1 MHKLQNW
8 VAILFAAI
16 TIALWVSVALNYS
29 ARQVA
34 VLEGWNDTQMLLAK
48 NSAAAVQSWVDLRT
62 QAGASTDLAEQEAL
76 KRFIEPIRLLQ
87 DGSAWIYSRERV
99 IYSGLTAFPTEYL
112 GKSIDQIFTLQKAR
126 GADHYT
132 ELVQGVLNSTEG
144 TTWYTWLPEI
154 GPEITAWTSF
164 QLAGSTWTMGLS
176 TPEAEVLANSGIQQ
190 FFQREVLGVGVSTL
204 LLWGIFFLN
213 LRQQKISRAQLKM
226 LEKSVDD
233 QKALSRQVTSQSEEL
248 AQINAELGRV
258 SNAKDEFL
266 ANMSHEL
273 RTPLST
279 IIGLAYALQCQ
290 VYGPVTEK
298 QAKSLETILGN
309 SQHLSILINEILDI
323 SKIQA
328 GKMKLETRPVQL
340 SPLLEDSLSF
350 IEQAAFQKNIK
361 ITVNQDEQVS
371 IIEGDE
377 KRLKQVLINLLDNA
391 VKFTP
396 EGGQLGIDVCGDPGE
411 QRLSITVWDTG
422 IGIAEVEMTRLFRPF
437 VQLDS
442 GIARRYSGTGL
453 GLSLAV
459 RIAEMHGG
467 SIVVSSE
474 VGVGSRFT
482 LNLTWRGNDYQD
494 YAEETSSII
503 RSLEDVKRPENP
515 AVLLVVNNSP
525 SDNRLVID
533 FLSAAGYDVINA
545 PGPDEAI
552 RLCKQR
558 QPELAIVNIP
568 LMELDAFNLIR
579 TMHGEP
585 EFASLPVVILAAQVL
600 PGDRDQFLD
609 AGAVEYLQKPVRL
622 DQIAELVRSQLKK
635 ADELK

>member
-1 MHKLQNW
+1 MRKLQNW
-8 VAILFAAI
+8 VAILFAVI

-29 ARQVA
+29 ARQA
-34 VLEGWNDTQMLLAK
+34 SILAGWNDNQMLLAK
-48 NSAAAVQSWVDLRT
+48 NAAVAVQSWLDLRT
-62 QAGASTDLAEQEAL
+62 QDGASRDVAEQEAL
-76 KRFIEPIRLLQ
+76 KRFIAPIRLLQ
-87 DGSAWIYSRERV
+87 DGSAWIYNRERV
-99 IYSGLTAFPTEYL
+99 IYSGRAAFPAEYL
-112 GKSIDQIFTLQKAR
+112 GKSIDQIFALQKAQ

-144 TTWYTWLPEI
+144 TTWYTWLPEK
-154 GPEITAWTSF
+154 GPEITAWTSV
-164 QLAGSTWTMGLS
+164 QLAGDTWTIGLS
-176 TPEAEVLANSGIQQ
+176 TPAAEILANSGIQQ
-190 FFQREVLGVGVSTL
+190 IFQREVLGVGVITL
-204 LLWGIFFLN
+204 LLWSIFFLI
-213 LRQQKISRAQLKM
+213 LRQQKIAQAQLKL

-266 ANMSHEL
+266 ANMGHEL

-279 IIGLAYALQCQ
+279 IIGLTYALQCQ

-309 SQHLSILINEILDI
+309 SQHLSILINEILDL

-328 GKMKLETRPVQL
+328 GKMKLETRPIQL
-340 SPLLEDSLSF
+340 SPLLEASLSF

-361 ITVNQDEQVS
+361 ISVNQDEQVTM
-371 IIEGDE
+371 IEGDE

-396 EGGQLGIDVCGDPGE
+396 EGGQLGIDVWGDPGE
-411 QRLSITVWDTG
+411 QRLAITVWDTG
-422 IGIAEVEMTRLFRPF
+422 IGIAAVEMTRLFRPF

-442 GIARRYSGTGL
+442 GIARQYSGTGL

-467 SIVVSSE
+467 SIAVSSE

-503 RSLEDVKRPENP
+503 RSLEDVRRPEDR

-533 FLSAAGYDVINA
+533 FLSAVGYDVINA

-558 QPELAIVNIP
+558 QPELAIVNTP
-568 LMELDAFNLIR
+568 LMELDASNLIR

-600 PGDRDQFLD
+600 PGDRDQFLS

-622 DQIAELVRSQLKK
+622 DQIAELVRSLLKK
-635 ADELK
+635 RMN